1 MDEIKYE
8 IKKKYDEYVAT
19 ADLPNGGGSI
29 IVGAEDYASLKE
41 KIPDLTQEHLE
52 FCRENNIPVPKNPKI
67 SLSYNELLFEN
78 PDAERILILATQ
90 KNGGYRAG
98 TNTLLSLDL
107 YHESFDVLRE
117 QLIKQIQQQGHQDKQ
132 VEFRLEEVLE

>member
-132 VEFRLEEVLE
+132 VEFRLDEVLD

>member
-117 QLIKQIQQQGHQDKQ
+117 ELIKEIQQQGHQDKQ
-132 VEFRLEEVLE
+132 VEFRLEEVLD